1 VTKLQLG
8 YVIYGV
14 LALVGVVVPSVLAY
28 FFRQDVP
35 FPTLF
40 RTVALLRRRARW
52 VAVVIVAGL
61 TVLAVHLALYPWPD
75 VPRR

>member
-1 VTKLQLG
+1 MTKLQLG
-8 YVIYGV
+8 YAIYGTLFV
-14 LALVGVVVPSVLAY
+14 LGVVVPSVLAY
-28 FFRQDVP
+28 AFGRDVP

-40 RTVALLRRRARW
+40 RTVALLRRRAHW

-75 VPRR
+75 IRR